1 MGGCFQPGKPQGEF
15 GHKVS
20 MSTQTSYI
28 PGEPFTQRCKIGMSP
43 LPTAV
48 IVAGFHIYIY
58 IYMSLCDSR
67 PLYTY
72 LYQISS
78 ESLTIYVYKCYHVFV
93 GDLIPKPWW
102 WIRSWYNNLGLEGL
116 FLQGMILRC
125 GQTSFQ
131 KKWHHIRIQ
140 IRNQR
145 LLPKKKQ
152 EQWHQIYFSYQEIHI
167 FIPVIFKRKKP
178 NLPFSGTRAADP
190 VPFDRDLR
198 LSIFIS
204 LACRWLPS
212 RRSTSFRRPT
222 FFWHFHKSGNTA
234 SHKKS
239 GR

>member
-1 MGGCFQPGKPQGEF
+1 M
-15 GHKVS
+15 
-20 MSTQTSYI
+20 
-28 PGEPFTQRCKIGMSP
+28 
-43 LPTAV
+43 
-48 IVAGFHIYIY
+48 
-58 IYMSLCDSR
+58 
-67 PLYTY
+67 
-72 LYQISS
+72 
-78 ESLTIYVYKCYHVFV
+78 

-102 WIRSWYNNLGLEGL
+102 WIRSWYNSLGLVGL

-140 IRNQR
+140 ICNQR
-145 LLPKKKQ
+145 LLPKKPRAMTSNLFFLSK
-152 EQWHQIYFSYQEIHI
+152 IHI

-178 NLPFSGTRAADP
+178 NLPFSGTRAPDR

-212 RRSTSFRRPT
+212 RRSTSRAT
-222 FFWHFHKSGNTA
+222 HFFWHFHKSGNTV

>member
-93 GDLIPKPWW
+93 GDLIPKPW
-102 WIRSWYNNLGLEGL
+102 
-116 FLQGMILRC
+116 
-125 GQTSFQ
+125 
-131 KKWHHIRIQ
+131 
-140 IRNQR
+140 
-145 LLPKKKQ
+145 
-152 EQWHQIYFSYQEIHI
+152 
-167 FIPVIFKRKKP
+167 
-178 NLPFSGTRAADP
+178 
-190 VPFDRDLR
+190 
-198 LSIFIS
+198 
-204 LACRWLPS
+204 
-212 RRSTSFRRPT
+212 
-222 FFWHFHKSGNTA
+222 
-234 SHKKS
+234 
-239 GR
+239 